1 MQTGGIMIK
10 HAHIFLLITSAL
22 IVHSSATEPVKKA
35 TVLDHPQKVYVDKE
49 TKKLYWPLGKPF
61 WVRLAESADSTAKSY
76 LLSDEI
82 DSVRTDSGTRL
93 DGSNLGDK
101 GVRLDV
107 TGKQALRWYN
117 MVTGEKHA
125 LRFFSDGDAP
135 KTEVKFQDI
144 PKYVAGSN
152 TFYGKGLTLELSAQD
167 KLSGLDQIYTS
178 INGAPYQP
186 YKSALS
192 FTAEMVYDISFY
204 AVDKVG
210 NVSVPQT
217 TSFAIDLSAP
227 TTRISVANSYT
238 SKDGKVILSKMQ
250 NLSLIGQDS
259 LSGVKE
265 TFYRLKSNE
274 KFDLYKTAIS
284 LRNFQDG
291 EYQISFYSV
300 DNVGNQE
307 APKSFSFVIDNVSP
321 VANVS
326 FEGDVFEFKKGQL
339 IISPRTLV
347 KVDAKD
353 TRTEV
358 GSIEYSINNS
368 AFIPYKSPVPVSTN
382 PGKHLIAVKA
392 TDKLGNTSPATN
404 LSVTLDSKAPQSSHS
419 FNGPMYKNNY
429 IVCITPQTKINLSS
443 LDDLSGVKAIQ
454 YSFQGD
460 KPNNYVEPFPIAT
473 EGSYILKFRGVD
485 KVNNEEE
492 IQMIPV
498 MVDNTPPVLTETFSS
513 PKLTVSGD
521 TAISH
526 FQKSTTLFLQATD
539 NASGVAGI
547 WYSIDGKREDKYEKP
562 VRFDKKGKYS
572 VRIRAMDNV
581 GLVSEKTLAFAIED

>member
-1 MQTGGIMIK
+1 MQSLAK
-10 HAHIFLLITSAL
+10 
-22 IVHSSATEPVKKA
+22 EPVKKA

-82 DSVRTDSGTRL
+82 DSVKTDSGTRL

-101 GVRLDV
+101 GIRLDV

-125 LRFFSDGDAP
+125 LRFYSDGDAP
-135 KTEVKFQDI
+135 KTEVKFQNI
-144 PKYVAGSN
+144 SKYVAGSN

-167 KLSGLDQIYTS
+167 KLSGLDQIYAS

-186 YKSALS
+186 YQNALS

-210 NVSVPQT
+210 NVSIPQT

-227 TTRISVANSYT
+227 VTRISVPNSYT
-238 SKDGKVILSKMQ
+238 AKDGKITLSKMQ
-250 NLSLIGQDS
+250 SLSLLSQDS

-265 TFYRLKSNE
+265 TFYRLKNNE
-274 KFDLYKTAIS
+274 KFDLYNSAIS

-307 APKSFSFVIDNVSP
+307 APQSFSFVIDNVSP
-321 VANVS
+321 VTNIS
-326 FEGDVFEFKKGQL
+326 FEGDLFEFKKGQL

-347 KVDAKD
+347 KVEAKD

-368 AFIPYKSPVPVSTN
+368 TFIPYKSPVPVSTN
-382 PGKHLIAVKA
+382 PGKHLISVKA
-392 TDKLGNTSPATN
+392 TDRLGNTSPVTN

-443 LDDLSGVKAIQ
+443 QDDLSGVKTIQ

-460 KPNNYVEPFPIAT
+460 KPNNYVEPFPITT
-473 EGSYILKFRGVD
+473 EGSYILKFRGID

-513 PKLTVSGD
+513 PRLTVSGD
-521 TAISH
+521 TSISR
-526 FQKSTTLFLQATD
+526 FQKSTTMFLQATD

-547 WYSIDGKREDKYEKP
+547 WYSIDDKREDKYEKP
-562 VRFDKKGKYS
+562 VRFDKKGKYT
-572 VRIRAMDNV
+572 VKIRAMDNV
-581 GLVSEKTLAFAIED
+581 GKVSEKTLAFAIED

>member
-1 MQTGGIMIK
+1 VQTGGIMNK

-22 IVHSSATEPVKKA
+22 IVHSSAKEPVKKA
-35 TVLDHPQKVYVDKE
+35 AVLDHPQKVYVDNSS
-49 TKKLYWPLGKPF
+49 KKLYWPLGKPF
-61 WVRLAESADSTAKSY
+61 WVRIAESADSTAKSY

-82 DSVRTDSGTRL
+82 DSVKTDSGTRL

-101 GVRLDV
+101 GIRLDV
-107 TGKQALRWYN
+107 SGKQALRWYN

-125 LRFFSDGDAP
+125 LRFYSDGDAP
-135 KTEVKFQDI
+135 KAEVKFQDI
-144 PKYVAGSN
+144 PKYVAGTN
-152 TFYGKGLTLELSAQD
+152 TFYGKGLTLELTAKD
-167 KLSGLDQIYTS
+167 KMSGLDQIYTS

-186 YKSALS
+186 YKNALS
-192 FTAEMVYDISFY
+192 FTAEMAYDISFY
-204 AVDKVG
+204 AVDNVG

-217 TSFAIDLSAP
+217 TSFTIDLSAP
-227 TTRISVANSYT
+227 VTRVNIANSYT
-238 SKDGKVILSKMQ
+238 SKDGKVTLSRMQ
-250 NLSLIGQDS
+250 NISLISYDS

-265 TFYRLKSNE
+265 TFYRMKNDD

-326 FEGDVFEFKKGQL
+326 FEGDLFEFKKGQL

-353 TRTEV
+353 AHTEV
-358 GSIEYSINNS
+358 SSIEYSINN
-368 AFIPYKSPVPVSTN
+368 ATFIPYKSPVPVSTN

-392 TDKLGNTSPATN
+392 MDKLGNTSPVTS
-404 LSVTLDSKAPQSSHS
+404 LSVTLDSKPPQSNYS

-429 IVCITPQTKINLSS
+429 IVCITAQTKINISS
-443 LDDLSGVKAIQ
+443 QDDLSGVKAIH
-454 YSFQGD
+454 YSFEGD
-460 KPNNYVEPFPIAT
+460 KPNNYVEPFSIAK
-473 EGSYILKFRGVD
+473 EGSYILKFRGID
-485 KVNNEEE
+485 KVNNQEE

-513 PKLTVSGD
+513 PRLSVSGD
-521 TAISH
+521 TTVSR

-562 VRFDKKGKYS
+562 IRFDKKDKYT
-572 VRIRAMDNV
+572 VRIRAQDNV
-581 GLVSEKTLAFAIED
+581 GMVSEKTLAFAIED